1 MRVLDVNILFLLG
14 LVCIIAL
21 LQGPTHVEAVI
32 GKNGEPVYA
41 SLNLKPGPPHKPG
54 PGTLY
59 TPIKDMKKPA
69 VPSRLLKPGPPNPNR
84 HLKPPPARPP
94 HGRPAPP
101 PRVQS
106 LGIKP
111 SGK

>member
-21 LQGPTHVEAVI
+21 LQGPTHVDAVI
-32 GKNGEPVYA
+32 ANNGEPIYA
-41 SLNLKPGPPHKPG
+41 KLNLKPGPKHNPG

-59 TPIKDMKKPA
+59 APVKGMGKPP
-69 VPSRLLKPGPPNPNR
+69 VPSRLLKPGPPDPKR
-84 HLKPPPARPP
+84 HLKPPPGLPP
-94 HGRPAPP
+94 RGRPAPP